1 MERHVWSGW
10 LGWVLGDRDGVG
22 EAAIRTHGNS
32 YTYVRT
38 WYGTWSEAMVGGH
51 GMGASIDAAL
61 ARV

>member
-1 MERHVWSGW
+1 MYGAVG
-10 LGWVLGDRDGVG
+10 LAVGWVLGDRDGVG

-32 YTYVRT
+32 YVH
-38 WYGTWSEAMVGGH
+38 GTWSEAMVGGH